1 VSKIRRKGVG
11 KGKLDPKILIF
22 DVDGVLVDVRETY
35 WRSGMQTIHKLTGK
49 RPTWAEFHEWKRTP
63 GNNDDWMM
71 VSRWATSLG
80 VPTTYDEAR
89 IAFTPFY
96 WGSDGKPG
104 NVTNEKLLVDPKLIQ
119 RWADN
124 RELNLF
130 TGRTR
135 QEFTWTFDKWPA
147 VRSFRTII
155 TMDDAAKKPSA
166 EGLRIILAG
175 RDPKTALYLGD
186 NIDDALAAKAARVPF
201 IGILSK
207 KEFDY
212 RQRAKRFRELGALTL
227 LERARDLDHW
237 LA

>member
-1 VSKIRRKGVG
+1 MAKTARKSVG
-11 KGKLDPKILIF
+11 GEKLDPKILIF

-35 WRSGMQTIHKLTGK
+35 WRSGLQTIQKLTGK
-49 RPTWAEFHEWKRTP
+49 RPTWAEFHKWKRIP

-71 VSRWATSLG
+71 VSRWATALG

-96 WGSDGKPG
+96 WGHDGQPG
-104 NVTNEKLLVDPKLIQ
+104 NVEKEKLLVTPKLIE
-119 RWADN
+119 RWSKK

-147 VRSFRTII
+147 VRAFRTII
-155 TMDDAAKKPSA
+155 TMDDAKKKPSP

-175 RDPKTALYLGD
+175 RNPKTALYLGD

-201 IGILSK
+201 MAILSK

-212 RQRAKRFRELGALTL
+212 KQRAAKFKELGALRL
-227 LERARDLDHW
+227 LEKARDLDQW